1 MAHVSFTPHLLRHVT
16 ADPGEFAGGTV
27 CAVLDAV
34 FTEYP
39 DMRSY
44 VVDEQGALR
53 KHVNIFIDGT
63 PLEDRENQSD
73 VVRVGGEVYIMQAL
87 SGG

>member
-1 MAHVSFTPHLLRHVT
+1 MAHVSFTPHLLRHVQ

-27 CAVLDAV
+27 RAVLDAV
-34 FTEYP
+34 FAEYP
-39 DMRSY
+39 AMRSY

-63 PLEDRENQSD
+63 PIKERENLSD
-73 VVRVGGEVYIMQAL
+73 IVGVGGEVYIMQAL